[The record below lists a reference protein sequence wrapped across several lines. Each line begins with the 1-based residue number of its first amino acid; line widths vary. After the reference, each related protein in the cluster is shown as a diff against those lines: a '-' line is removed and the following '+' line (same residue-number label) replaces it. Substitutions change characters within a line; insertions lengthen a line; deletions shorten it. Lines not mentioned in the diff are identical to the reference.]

1 MSNIPV
7 KSSVLVEVGDLVQI
21 TNRDHDWYRC
31 ILVVDQ
37 VKSWG
42 IQAGMQLP
50 PGVHEVACMPD
61 NTTYLRIPNGDYE
74 IVGKGL
80 IKL

>member
-1 MSNIPV
+1 MSDTFV

-21 TNRDHDWYRC
+21 TNSAHDWYRC

-61 NTTYLRIPNGDYE
+61 NTTYLRIPNGDYV
-74 IVGKGL
+74 IVGKAEITL
-80 IKL
+80 